1 MTPSVY
7 ETAQVL
13 RFCPNLIDVDNV
25 IHWLLTMQRPDGGWG
40 EEWAPMYRDVP
51 TLAAILA
58 LRSQDQC
65 ARINKAWNDGVRF
78 LEEQSTCLQAEDG
91 EYLSAAIELIVP
103 TLLDQAGDMGLY
115 LVRERFRYLED
126 LGAQRRRL
134 IASHPPVRDSPP
146 LFSWEAWGTDPAPEL
161 VGCGGVG
168 HSPAA
173 TAWWLHLD
181 AGRTATG
188 SVRERAASAI
198 VRASYAAG
206 TGTVGLVPGA
216 WPMNRFEQSFV
227 LYTVATAGLLTHP
240 KLISTLA
247 PQLEDMRSALT
258 YRGLGFSD
266 TFAPDGDDTAA
277 AVAALTLAG
286 LPVDCDVLRPFQRA
300 AHFVAYP
307 FETHGSYTV
316 TARAVQALRI
326 LGYPAQQ
333 WIASI
338 LDAQQCDGWW
348 PSDKWSASRLYGTY
362 VALAALDE
370 SAGYAKVAAAEAFL
384 RYQHSDGGWGCFG
397 QSTLVET
404 AFGVFALRSIAAET
418 GRGGDRACCEALA
431 AAHRYLRTMYNPH
444 RIGTEYIWL
453 TKDLGCVRH
462 IDHAL
467 ILCALLVS
475 ANPAPVPGWIMDAAQ
490 TKVRVR

>member
-13 RFCPNLIDVDNV
+13 RFCPELIDVDEV
-25 IHWLLTMQRPDGGWG
+25 VHWLLTMQRPDGGWG
-40 EEWAPMYRDVP
+40 EEGAPLYRDAP

-78 LEEQSTCLQAEDG
+78 LEAQSTCIQPEDG
-91 EYLSAAIELIVP
+91 EYLSAAIELIMP
-103 TLLDQAGDMGLY
+103 TLLDQAGDMGISLP
-115 LVRERFRYLED
+115 RDRFRYLED
-126 LGAQRRRL
+126 LGEQRRKL
-134 IASHPPVRDSPP
+134 IASRPPVPDSPP

-173 TAWWLHLD
+173 TAWWLYLD

-188 SVRERAASAI
+188 TVRERAASAI

-227 LYTVATAGLLTHP
+227 LYTVATAGLLSHP
-240 KLISTLA
+240 KLTSTLA
-247 PQLEDMRSALT
+247 PQLEDMCSALT
-258 YRGLGFSD
+258 SRGLGFSD

-300 AHFVAYP
+300 THFVAYP

-326 LGYPAQQ
+326 IGYPAHQ
-333 WIASI
+333 WTGSI

-370 SAGYAKVAAAEAFL
+370 SARYAKVAAAEAFL

-418 GRGGDRACCEALA
+418 GSSGARACSEALA
-431 AAHRYLRTMYNPH
+431 AAQRYLRKMYNPR

-453 TKDLGCVRH
+453 TKDLGSVRH

-467 ILCALLVS
+467 VLCALLVS
-475 ANPAPVPGWIMDAAQ
+475 ANPAPAMNQIADAAQ
-490 TKVRVR
+490 TKVVVS